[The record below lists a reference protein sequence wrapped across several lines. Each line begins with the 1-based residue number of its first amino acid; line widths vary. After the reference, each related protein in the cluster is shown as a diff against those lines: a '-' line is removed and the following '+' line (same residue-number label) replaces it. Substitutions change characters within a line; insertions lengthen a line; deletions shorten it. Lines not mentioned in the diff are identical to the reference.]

1 MSSDFTAPAGAALQY
16 VRRAS
21 HDNMAD
27 VWQIADVT
35 VCRAGASTIAEL
47 ITVGSAAIVIPW
59 ARAAD
64 DHQRINAQW
73 LSDNGA
79 AVMVEEDELATAF
92 DARLLTVLD
101 DAVVRERL
109 AAKSYALGALNRSS
123 AIGSLIESVAR

>member
-1 MSSDFTAPAGAALQY
+1 MSTSFAAPAGAALHY

-27 VWQIADVT
+27 VWQIADIT

-47 ITVGSAAIVIPW
+47 VTVGSAAIVIPW
-59 ARAAD
+59 AQAAD
-64 DHQRINAQW
+64 DHQRINARW

-79 AVMVEEDELATAF
+79 AMMIEEDELASAF
-92 DARLLTVLD
+92 DRQLLNVID